1 MTDQPTRVLVLRH
14 GQSEWN
20 ATGRWQGRADTALD
34 DVGRAQ
40 AAAAAEVLGTF
51 DSIWSSDLQRA
62 METAVIIAGRLGIG
76 PVLVDG
82 RLAETD
88 VGPWQG
94 LTLAEIEVDWPGFVA
109 DRRRP
114 PEAEPLE
121 DVVARVSSC
130 LGDIAAQSPGGEVLV
145 VSHAGVLR
153 TMRAACGEEPQ
164 RVDNLAGAW
173 FDVHP
178 DGRLVAGAITPSL
191 AETEVSAITR
201 RPAAPS
207 TFEGGDSL

>member
-1 MTDQPTRVLVLRH
+1 MTSQPTRVLVLRH

-40 AAAAAEVLGTF
+40 AAAAAEVLGSF

-62 METAVIIAGRLGIG
+62 METAVIIAARLGIG

-94 LTLAEIEVDWPGFVA
+94 LTLTEIEVDWPGFVTA
-109 DRRRP
+109 RRRP

-121 DVVARVSSC
+121 DVVVRVSEC
-130 LGDIAAQSPGGEVLV
+130 LADIAAQCPGGEVLV

-173 FDVHP
+173 FDVYP
-178 DGRLVAGAITPSL
+178 DGRLAAGAATSSL
-191 AETEVSAITR
+191 AG
-201 RPAAPS
+201 PDLAAAAGPHSVTS
-207 TFEGGDSL
+207 TFENDSL